1 MCVLIMLDVWSV
13 VFVVF
18 WGWGWCW
25 NSGNI
30 CVVFLV
36 WSFVM
41 VDVGLICN
49 VVLIFIVKN
58 RNNLCNCLEILMI
71 LNFFLFIVV
80 FCCGEVV
87 VCFWMVMYW

>member
-1 MCVLIMLDVWSV
+1 MCVLIMLDVWSA

-30 CVVFLV
+30 CAVFLV

-58 RNNLCNCLEILMI
+58 RNNYV
-71 LNFFLFIVV
+71 IV
-80 FCCGEVV
+80 
-87 VCFWMVMYW
+87 